1 MELHTPRS
9 LLNTHGIDIHA
20 GHCRS
25 KSRPAHRPR
34 APLRRMTD
42 TFNGVAR
49 WAIAN
54 LAAQPLRHGQNSL
67 GAWISALA
75 PARLEFPRRARRSLT
90 GRHVMVRKCRYRKSG
105 SGVGAAEVFVIT
117 KDDVP
122 YHATFSQHE
131 ATLIFDGI
139 VETGA
144 FREASVVAIS
154 TIQEYRRVL
163 FEAGQAA

>member
-1 MELHTPRS
+1 MEFHTPRS
-9 LLNTHGIDIHA
+9 LMNTHGIDVFA
-20 GHCRS
+20 GRCRA
-25 KSRPAHRPR
+25 KSRPAYRSP
-34 APLRRMTD
+34 ALLRRMTD
-42 TFNGVAR
+42 TVNGVAR

-54 LAAQPLRHGQNSL
+54 LAAQPLRHGQKSL

-75 PARLEFPRRARRSLT
+75 AARLEFPRRARRSFT
-90 GRHVMVRKCRYRKSG
+90 GRRVMVRKCRYGTSG

-122 YHATFSQHE
+122 YHATFSKHE
-131 ATLIFDGI
+131 ATLIFDSI

-144 FREASVVAIS
+144 FRQASVVAIS

-163 FEAGQAA
+163 FDAGQAA